1 MSYLGQAAL
10 KNSELKRFDVTSS
23 TSATHVLS
31 WTAPNEQSLWITIN
45 GVKQQD
51 DAYSIAGTPT
61 TVTLT
66 DALVATDKMEVIG
79 IVDIGVITMVGDNS
93 VSTNKLA
100 DNSVSTIKIADDA
113 VTTGKILDGTIANS
127 DISTTA
133 AIAVSKL
140 ETGTRGDTL
149 FWNSATQASRMA
161 AGTSGYFLKTQGSG
175 ADPVWA
181 AAGDAFLATAQNWTA
196 GQRGEITALTSAT
209 TVTSNFADSN
219 HFSVTLDHNATF
231 ANPTNLTAGQT
242 GSIFITQGSTGGTG
256 SWDTYWDWAAGTA
269 PTLTSTAAAV
279 DRVDYVVRTT
289 TSIQAVATLNLS

>member
-1 MSYLGQAAL
+1 MSYIGQAAL

-113 VTTGKILDGTIANS
+113 VTTGKILDGTIVNADLNASAAVDATKIADGSVTSTEFQYINS
-127 DISTTA
+127 VTSN
-133 AIAVSKL
+133 VQ
-140 ETGTRGDTL
+140 
-149 FWNSATQASRMA
+149 TQINA
-161 AGTSGYFLKTQGSG
+161 K
-175 ADPVWA
+175 
-181 AAGDAFLATAQNWTA
+181 GDAFLATAQNWTA